1 MRSSSPLAGA
11 GLRGA
16 WSWWTGALASLLSP
30 RMRSAFGLAAQRLLL
45 ARDGA
50 DLVVRLDSAD
60 AVNEAQHALAV
71 VPLDVELAG
80 GDPLAAVLAPRSQA
94 LPRWYAL
101 PARAGLRRVVTLPAA
116 AADRVRDVL
125 GFEIDRQTPFAADD
139 VYFDARLLA
148 RRGDGQIDA
157 ELVVVPRAALDA
169 ALDALPEGLRGT
181 LAGVELVDPDG
192 VPLGVNLLPA
202 TQRRRTRDPRAAWN
216 IALVAVALLA
226 TFGALVLVRSNR
238 EAAAEALATATE
250 AREAQAKR
258 VAAEKRQLV
267 DLVEGMRFL
276 QETRAG
282 RPSMVEIID
291 ELSRRLPDNT
301 FLEKVSVEGDQL
313 LVMGLSSEA
322 PRLVQRLEG
331 SPLWTSVKLS
341 GAVNP
346 DAIRNKDRFTVIATL
361 QVKEPTQSNR
371 EKRNARAR

>member
-1 MRSSSPLAGA
+1 MR
-11 GLRGA
+11 
-16 WSWWTGALASLLSP
+16 T
-30 RMRSAFGLAAQRLLL
+30 AFGLAAQRLLL
-45 ARDGA
+45 ARDGT
-50 DLVVRLDSAD
+50 DLVVRLDSAAD
-60 AVNEAQHALAV
+60 AEGEAQRELAV
-71 VPLDVELAG
+71 VPLDADIAG
-80 GDPLAAVLAPRSQA
+80 DDPLASVLATRSQA
-94 LPRWYAL
+94 LPRWYVL
-101 PARAGLRRVVTLPAA
+101 PARAGLRRLVTLPAA
-116 AADRVRDVL
+116 AAERVRDVL

-139 VYFDARLLA
+139 VYFDARVLA

-157 ELVVVPRAALDA
+157 ELVVVPRTALDT
-169 ALDALPEGLRGT
+169 ALDALPAGLRGT
-181 LAGVELVDPDG
+181 LAGVDLVDADG
-192 VPLGVNLLPA
+192 APLGVNLLPIA
-202 TQRRRTRDPRAAWN
+202 QRRRTRDPRAAWN

-226 TFGALVLVRSNR
+226 TFGALAMVRSNR

-282 RPSMVEIID
+282 RPSMVEVVD

-301 FLEKVSVEGDQL
+301 FLEKVSIEGDQL

-331 SPLWTSVKLS
+331 SPLWTAVKLS

-346 DAIRNKDRFTVIATL
+346 DALRNKDRFTVIATL
-361 QVKEPTQSNR
+361 QVKEPAQANR
-371 EKRNARAR
+371 EKRNARDR